1 MFPNN
6 FDEWLSVNNV
16 VNKNKSFEEQLK
28 ECWNSARDNLLK
40 ENKDLETKLENTED
54 ALRDNSCP
62 YDYCQISD
70 YEDIENE
77 LDRSKAS
84 LEKCQKARR
93 ELNDILDRMQECET
107 FSDFKDDILK
117 DFEVIMAK
125 FDDVDIDY

>member
-6 FDEWLSVNNV
+6 FDEWLSVNKV

-40 ENKDLETKLENTED
+40 ENKDLETKLEEAED
-54 ALRDNSCP
+54 AITYNSCP

-70 YEDIENE
+70 YEDIEND
-77 LDRSKAS
+77 LDRAKTS

-117 DFEVIMAK
+117 DLEVVMAK
-125 FDDVDIDY
+125 FDDVDIEY

>member
-6 FDEWLSVNNV
+6 FDEWLSVNKV

-40 ENKDLETKLENTED
+40 ENKDLETKLENAED

-62 YDYCQISD
+62 YDYCRISD
-70 YEDIENE
+70 YEDIEND
-77 LDRSKAS
+77 LDRSKTS
-84 LEKCQKARR
+84 LEKCQKARK

>member
-6 FDEWLSVNNV
+6 FDEWLSVNKV

-40 ENKDLETKLENTED
+40 ENKDLETKLEEAED
-54 ALRDNSCP
+54 AIAYNSCP

-70 YEDIENE
+70 YEDIEND
-77 LDRSKAS
+77 LDRAKTS

-93 ELNDILDRMQECET
+93 ELNDILERMQECET

-117 DFEVIMAK
+117 DLEVVMAK